1 VQKKSMWVFFAL
13 LLIFPLFLAF
23 AQTEMQVEKIGVG
36 TGIQEKELVG
46 ADSTFASS
54 VGKVYCFSK
63 ILGAEGKEVEQV
75 WYHNDKEVNRV
86 KIAVKYPSYRC
97 WSYKTIQPN
106 QTGTWRVEVVDNEG
120 KVLKSISFTIK

>member
-1 VQKKSMWVFFAL
+1 MQKTFFWVFFAL
-13 LLIFPLFLAF
+13 LLVFPLFLAF
-23 AQTEMQVEKIGVG
+23 AQAEVQVEKMGAG
-36 TGIQEKELVG
+36 TGIEQKELVG
-46 ADSTFASS
+46 ADSSFSSS

-63 ILGAEGKEVEQV
+63 ILGAEGKEIEQV
-75 WYHNDKEVNRV
+75 WYFNDKEVNRV

-106 QTGTWRVEVVDNEG
+106 QTGTWRVDVVDTAG